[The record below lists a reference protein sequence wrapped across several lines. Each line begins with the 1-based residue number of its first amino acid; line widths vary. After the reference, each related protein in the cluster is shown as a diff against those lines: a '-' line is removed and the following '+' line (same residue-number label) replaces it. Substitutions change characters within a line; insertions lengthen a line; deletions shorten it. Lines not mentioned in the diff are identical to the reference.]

1 MTKVNNNYSVVLA
14 TNKKFLAHTL
24 ICKTYLYFKYGI
36 SSRVYIITNTCKETD
51 LVIGDNE
58 ILLPF
63 SITATKFSQN
73 LPNCLVMNSREISF
87 LEDKQSCSE
96 FIDNLGIPNIPTF
109 YNHKNQNDNSLN
121 SFLNNYSDDNYF
133 CIKERNSDSTN
144 GVKCYKKNEILSFY
158 RISQNKLEDSIIQLF
173 IESDYLISI
182 DCVCLEGKIESF
194 FVIKSPLFLG
204 NDRKNPRN
212 RYLTS
217 ESHYLLNENS
227 NNIFYERIYQ
237 YTEKIINSF
246 KYNGFIQIEWLCRE
260 KDNMLL
266 FLEVNPRVSG
276 GIIHSNYREIDNF
289 SLPYIDVLII
299 KYILIVLKLKGEQN
313 KQNIKENRLIAK
325 LKSKIPHENSFPKKL
340 THPHYN
346 FVIRPILILLT
357 ILVLFFLVSKITIFD
372 YEPEI
377 IKGRK

>member
-14 TNKKFLAHTL
+14 TNKKFFVHTL

-36 SSRVYIITNTCKETD
+36 SSRIYVITDSCKEGD

-63 SITATKFSQN
+63 SIMANKFSQN

-87 LEDKQSCSE
+87 LEDKQSCAE

-109 YNHKNQNDNSLN
+109 YNHKNQNEKSLY

-133 CIKERNSDSTN
+133 CIKERNSESTE

-158 RISQNKLEDSIIQLF
+158 RSSQKKLEDNIIQLF

-182 DCVCLEGKIESF
+182 DCVCLKGKIESF
-194 FVIKSPLFLG
+194 FVNKSALFLG
-204 NDRKNPRN
+204 NDKKSPKD
-212 RYLTS
+212 RYTAY
-217 ESHYLLNENS
+217 ETHYVLNENS
-227 NNIFYERIYQ
+227 NNIFYERIHQ

-266 FLEVNPRVSG
+266 FLEINPRVSG
-276 GIIHSNYREIDNF
+276 GILFSNYREIDNF
-289 SLPYIDVLII
+289 SLPYIDVLVLKYVLII
-299 KYILIVLKLKGEQN
+299 LKLKVEEN
-313 KQNIKENRLIAK
+313 KHTVKENKIIAN
-325 LKSKIPHENSFPKKL
+325 LKSKIPDKNSLPTKL
-340 THPHYN
+340 TQPHYN
-346 FVIRPILILLT
+346 FVVRPILILLT

-372 YEPEI
+372 YDPEI